1 VSSAEVC
8 SRPPASCCAACSRCA
23 AVGGVQWRLPARRH
37 HSLERRPS
45 QQAAADGGGGGN
57 DDDASRSASGD
68 HRQRGPSVPS
78 CGKWYRTYYT
88 TLLPPY
94 HTQKKMAMVWILPYR
109 GYTDPKSDPHVE
121 SYTRIQRRHYDMW
134 CVRVGYAVFL
144 IQSAGIANAV
154 QVHLTPSTR
163 FTNRSDKHAEGA
175 RGQWHSLVLSL
186 TPFLTCSLAAR
197 LSGRLF
203 SACCRASGIQQ
214 ARPREEQ
221 TSAMI

>member
-1 VSSAEVC
+1 MSSAEVC

-37 HSLERRPS
+37 QSLERHLS
-45 QQAAADGGGGGN
+45 QQAAADGGD

-94 HTQKKMAMVWILPYR
+94 HTQKKWQWY
-109 GYTDPKSDPHVE
+109 GYCHIGGTPIRNGE

-144 IQSAGIANAV
+144 IQSALDAMQWELQMQCKSISHRQLDSPTEAISMQRARAGSGIA
-154 QVHLTPSTR
+154 
-163 FTNRSDKHAEGA
+163 
-175 RGQWHSLVLSL
+175 LS
-186 TPFLTCSLAAR
+186 SH
-197 LSGRLF
+197 
-203 SACCRASGIQQ
+203 
-214 ARPREEQ
+214 
-221 TSAMI
+221 